1 MRGSVIQGERKGFKH
16 GGCPPINSGRLAVGG
31 GAAESFNK
39 WRVEPWPWRNSRL
52 GGSDAWVVSFLS
64 SPFFSCLLEEIG
76 RAHV

>member
-39 WRVEPWPWRNSRL
+39 WRVEPWPWRNSQ
-52 GGSDAWVVSFLS
+52 
-64 SPFFSCLLEEIG
+64 IG